1 MLLSI
6 INNCEIVVYMV
17 YQQLVNGYKQ
27 MTAIGELEEA
37 QASLRLL
44 IILHQAKHPL
54 IQSELFNEM
63 KTKYKLG
70 RHAMNTAIETCL
82 KLGLIT
88 RETKKV
94 GNNPMPSLFHA
105 LTEKGK
111 KIAELA
117 LQMDAILS

>member
-1 MLLSI
+1 MAS
-6 INNCEIVVYMV
+6 
-17 YQQLVNGYKQ
+17 
-27 MTAIGELEEA
+27 IGELEEA

-44 IILHQAKHPL
+44 ITLTQANHPL
-54 IQSELFNEM
+54 TQSELFNEM

-70 RHAMNTAIETCL
+70 RYTMNTAIETCL
-82 KLGLIT
+82 KLNLIT

-117 LQMDAILS
+117 LQMESIIS

>member
-1 MLLSI
+1 MS
-6 INNCEIVVYMV
+6 
-17 YQQLVNGYKQ
+17 
-27 MTAIGELEEA
+27 AIGELEEA

-44 IILHQAKHPL
+44 IIMNQAKRPL
-54 IQSELFNEM
+54 TQSELFDEI

-70 RHAMNTAIETCL
+70 RYTMNTAIETCL

-88 RETKKV
+88 RESKKLRK
-94 GNNPMPSLFHA
+94 NPMPSLFHA

-111 KIAELA
+111 KIAQLA

>member
-1 MLLSI
+1 
-6 INNCEIVVYMV
+6 MV
-17 YQQLVNGYKQ
+17 ITVS
-27 MTAIGELEEA
+27 AIGELEEA

-63 KTKYKLG
+63 KTKYQLG
-70 RHAMNTAIETCL
+70 RYTMNTAIETCL

-88 RETKKV
+88 RESKKLRK
-94 GNNPMPSLFHA
+94 NPMPSLFHA

-111 KIAELA
+111 KVAELA
-117 LQMDAILS
+117 LQIDAVLS

>member
-1 MLLSI
+1 MA
-6 INNCEIVVYMV
+6 
-17 YQQLVNGYKQ
+17 
-27 MTAIGELEEA
+27 AIGELEEA

-44 IILHQAKHPL
+44 IILHQANHPL
-54 IQSELFNEM
+54 TQSELFNQM

-70 RHAMNTAIETCL
+70 RYTMNTAIETCL
-82 KLGLIT
+82 KLHLII

-94 GNNPMPSLFHA
+94 ANNPMPSQFHA

-117 LQMDAILS
+117 LKMDTILS